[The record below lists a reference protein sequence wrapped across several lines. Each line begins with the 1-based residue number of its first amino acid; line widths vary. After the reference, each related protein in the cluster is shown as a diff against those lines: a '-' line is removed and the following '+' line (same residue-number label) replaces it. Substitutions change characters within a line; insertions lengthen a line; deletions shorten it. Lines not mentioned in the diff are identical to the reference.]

1 MIQRGKSRLS
11 WPKNPLTAGPH
22 LNFCKHFHDFSR
34 GACINF
40 GKAYGFDTGTPDL
53 GADGTDY
60 RANSVHAPFPEHLST
75 PSIPFTL
82 EGPRLPSLRIIACDV
97 TQGVSL

>member
-34 GACINF
+34 GACIHF

-53 GADGTDY
+53 GADGKDY
-60 RANSVHAPFPEHLST
+60 RANSVHAHPFPTNLSAER
-75 PSIPFTL
+75 PLAASRPVASRSR
-82 EGPRLPSLRIIACDV
+82 PAAS
-97 TQGVSL
+97 

>member
-22 LNFCKHFHDFSR
+22 LNFCKHFQRFSR

-40 GKAYGFDTGTPDL
+40 GKAYGLGTGTPDL
-53 GADGTDY
+53 GADGKDY
-60 RANSVHAPFPEHLST
+60 RANSVHAPFPNISARRAS
-75 PSIPFTL
+75 PSRSKARGFPAC
-82 EGPRLPSLRIIACDV
+82 EPSPAM
-97 TQGVSL
+97 